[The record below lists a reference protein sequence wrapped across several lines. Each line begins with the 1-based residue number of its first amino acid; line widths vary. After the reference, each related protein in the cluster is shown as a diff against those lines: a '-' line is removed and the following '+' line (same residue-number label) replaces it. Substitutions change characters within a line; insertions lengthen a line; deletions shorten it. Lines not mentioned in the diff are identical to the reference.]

1 MSVPLQHRIRS
12 LRALLGLLVVVSAAL
27 AGCSTPRATRQQSL
41 DEWRALTAPTAPS
54 PRVFLKGD
62 QVRFYFPGTN
72 GVEAFAAHWKRGRV
86 PTHGFKVKSAV
97 LRWNQRLTRIPDHDR
112 GWREAQVIAG
122 AQWRTLAT
130 HLTERLTPAT
140 PGHGAYYQAFLADGL
155 LYRDA
160 EGHSRFVS
168 LDQQPTNVVINH
180 QYSVEETLEVMSGL
194 ASEQLRQLYPNRSLF
209 LLMAPHARRFTQPVL
224 IDGQQR
230 RCVGLTPSAL
240 FDYTERGVTP
250 SATLQGFEALV
261 PESHGIA
268 LVKNPL
274 SSAFRAAD
282 LVVETAVRFI
292 RLPLP
297 KAAKELPPAGAGKNM
312 DPAAF
317 EAWLDRYT
325 GTRSESGS
333 LDLLIDGER
342 FFSRFRDG
350 LAHATNHIWINVYI
364 FDRDDVGC
372 DIADRLKQRSVDLDV
387 RVLMDRMGSIGA
399 GQTPPLTPL
408 PEHFEPPTSIVSYLR
423 DHSNVKVRNFLNPWF
438 SSDHTK
444 VFIVDGTRAWL
455 GGMNFGREYQY
466 EWHDLMVEV
475 AGPVVDSLETDFR
488 HIWAHAGAGGDLA
501 YAASLLR
508 SPVARVHSQCT
519 TNSAAGW
526 IPVRLLPTKTAWK
539 PFCAAV
545 RGALTRAQNRIYVEN
560 PYLFDKRVVL
570 ALVQARRRGVD
581 VRVVLPRVNDFKAAG
596 RGNLVVANYLLE
608 HGVRVYFYPGM
619 THVKALLVDGW
630 ACVGSGNLN
639 HLSLRVNQE
648 QNVATSDPAFVARL
662 EQELFESDFRHAYEL
677 TQPITVDW
685 VDFLTDLILE
695 GF

>member
-1 MSVPLQHRIRS
+1 M
-12 LRALLGLLVVVSAAL
+12 AAVSALL

-41 DEWRALTAPTAPS
+41 DEWRALTATTAPP
-54 PRVFLKGD
+54 PRVFVKGD
-62 QVRFYFPGTN
+62 EVRFYFPRTN
-72 GVEAFAAHWKRGRV
+72 GVEVFAAHWKRARV
-86 PTHGFKVKSAV
+86 PTHGYKVKSAV
-97 LRWNQRLTRIPDHDR
+97 LRWNQRLTRIPEHDR
-112 GWREAQVIAG
+112 GWREAEVVAG
-122 AQWRTLAT
+122 AEWRALAT
-130 HLTERLTPAT
+130 NLTERLTPPS

-160 EGHSRFVS
+160 TGQSRFVS
-168 LDQQPTNVVINH
+168 LEQQPSNVVIDH
-180 QYSVEETLEVMSGL
+180 QYSVEETLEVISGL
-194 ASEQLRQLYPNRSLF
+194 AADHLGRLHPNRSLF

-224 IDGQQR
+224 VDRQQR

-240 FDYTERGVTP
+240 FDFTERGVTP
-250 SATLQGFEALV
+250 SATIQGFEALV
-261 PESHGIA
+261 PEAHGIA

-282 LVVETAVRFI
+282 LAVQTVVRFV

-297 KAAKELPPAGAGKNM
+297 KTGKEIPPLAQGKAMNA
-312 DPAAF
+312 AAF
-317 EAWLDRYT
+317 ESWLDRYT
-325 GTRSESGS
+325 GTHSEPGS

-350 LAHATNHIWINVYI
+350 LAQATNHIWINVYI

-372 DIADRLKQRSVDLDV
+372 DIADRLKLRATQLDV
-387 RVLMDRMGSIGA
+387 RVVMDLMGSIGA

-408 PEHFEPPTSIVSYLR
+408 PERFEPPASILSYLR
-423 DHSNVKVRNFLNPWF
+423 EGSQVKVRKFLNPWF

-444 VFIVDGTRAWL
+444 VFIVDGARAWM

-488 HIWAHAGAGGDLA
+488 HIWAHAGAGGDVA
-501 YAASLLR
+501 YVASLLR
-508 SPVARVHSQCT
+508 SPITRAHAQCP
-519 TNSAAGW
+519 TNSTAAW
-526 IPVRLLPTKTAWK
+526 VPVRLLPTKTAWK
-539 PFCAAV
+539 PFCSAV
-545 RGALTRAQNRIYVEN
+545 RAALARAQGRIFVEN
-560 PYLFDKRVVL
+560 PYLFDKRVVK
-570 ALVQARRRGVD
+570 ALVQARERGVD

-596 RGNLVVANYLLE
+596 RGNLVVANYLLQ

-630 ACVGSGNLN
+630 ACLGSGNLN

-648 QNVATSDPAFVARL
+648 QNIATSDPAFVGRL
-662 EQELFESDFRHAYEL
+662 EQELFQSDFRHSYEL
-677 TQPITVDW
+677 TGPITLDW
-685 VDFLTDLILE
+685 MDLVTDLLLE